1 RVLPARTDRRGTP
14 SAHLLRA
21 SLFQLG
27 TRLERK
33 HQRASAAI
41 LPEEARLRR
50 DHECRGAT
58 RRGPTKQSSPQD
70 PWLSNSKRSIFQRTF
85 RCTSNLNS
93 RLSNDKWKMIIVARY
108 P

>member
-1 RVLPARTDRRGTP
+1 

-33 HQRASAAI
+33 HQRAGAAI
-41 LPEEARLRR
+41 LPKEARLRQ

-58 RRGPTKQSSPQD
+58 RGEPTKQSSPQD
-70 PWLSNSKRSIFQRTF
+70 PWLSHSERSIFQRTF

-93 RLSNDKWKMIIVARY
+93 RMANDKLNLIRPPCVCRSCALSSEVF
-108 P
+108 PSG